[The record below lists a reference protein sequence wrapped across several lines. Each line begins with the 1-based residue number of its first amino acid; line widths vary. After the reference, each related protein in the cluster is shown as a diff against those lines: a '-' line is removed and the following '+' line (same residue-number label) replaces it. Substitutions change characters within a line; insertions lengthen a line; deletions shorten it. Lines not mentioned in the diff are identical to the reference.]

1 MASKPTATYTYRQ
14 LWPGEV
20 RILHLQ
26 PGDID
31 DSIRVDISHEQLR
44 DARPYR
50 ALSWQWGVQ
59 NMQCPVRVMD
69 MPVVGSEENGGTARQ
84 RLSVGGS
91 SNREVAHTLLVN
103 ENLLSALKRIRHRD
117 AVVRLWVDAICINQ
131 IEKDDERREQQR
143 KNSEKSEQVKLM
155 TKIFGDADQVNVWL
169 GEEED
174 DSDRAFDFIH
184 EVIRVEDS
192 NYIAS
197 LENRIYDNYKKLGGG
212 IQPFMNL
219 LKRGWFSRRWVV
231 QVHTTSS
238 YESGLGEGS

>member
-1 MASKPTATYTYRQ
+1 MSSKPTATYTYRP
-14 LWPGEV
+14 LRPGEV

-59 NMQCPVRVMD
+59 NMQCPIRVMD
-69 MPVVGSEENGGTARQ
+69 MPVASSSEDGIAPQ
-84 RLSVGGS
+84 LSVGGS

-131 IEKDDERREQQR
+131 IEKDDQRKAQQM

-231 QVHTTSS
+231 QVREPSLLS
-238 YESGLGEGS
+238 ESLGWDTD